1 MDVVKEDIQR
11 VDGTEEDTRDR
22 VQWMIHCCKTQKGAA
37 ERRRRILNSKKKG
50 CGLCNVK
57 GKKTTHNISE
67 KKCVIV

>member
-37 ERRRRILNSKKKG
+37 ERRRKILNSKKKAVNYAM
-50 CGLCNVK
+50 LK
-57 GKKTTHNISE
+57 E
-67 KKCVIV
+67 KKQPTTYQRRNV